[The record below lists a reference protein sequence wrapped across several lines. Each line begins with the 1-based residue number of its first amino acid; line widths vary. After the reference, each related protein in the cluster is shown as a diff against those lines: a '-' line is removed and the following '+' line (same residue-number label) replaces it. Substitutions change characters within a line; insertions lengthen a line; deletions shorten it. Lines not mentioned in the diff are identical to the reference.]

1 MKSIIEV
8 TGRVSSKYKELAEK
22 VALDCIKCMSQPD
35 KLEVAIKFVSEKEMI
50 EINSNHRGISKVTDV
65 LSFPA
70 VDLKVGEILDL
81 DDEENAYLISDNGL
95 IHFGDM
101 AICMVQLKRQAKEYG
116 VSNEVEL
123 KKLVIHSMLHFMGY
137 DHIKDSDYEIMNKK
151 EMVLDSLIKIKVGE

>member
-1 MKSIIEV
+1 MCTLED
-8 TGRVSSKYKELAEK
+8 SKYYKELAEK

-35 KLEVAIKFVSEKEMI
+35 KLEIAIKFVSEKEMI
-50 EINSNHRGISKVTDV
+50 EINSSQRGIEKVTDV

-81 DDEENAYLISDNGL
+81 DDEENVYLVSDNGL

-101 AICMVQLKRQAKEYG
+101 AICMAQLKRQAKEYN
-116 VSNEVEL
+116 VSNEAEL

-137 DHIKDSDYEIMNKK
+137 DHIKDSDYEVMNKK

>member
-35 KLEVAIKFVSEKEMI
+35 KLEIAIKFVSEKEMI
-50 EINSNHRGISKVTDV
+50 EINSSQRGIEKVTDV

-81 DDEENAYLISDNGL
+81 DDEENVYLVSDNGL

-101 AICMVQLKRQAKEYG
+101 AICMAQLKRQAKEYN
-116 VSNEVEL
+116 VSNEDEL

-137 DHIKDSDYEIMNKK
+137 DHIKDSDYEVMNKK

>member
-35 KLEVAIKFVSEKEMI
+35 KLEIAIKFVSEKEMI
-50 EINSNHRGISKVTDV
+50 EINSSQRGIEKVTDV

-81 DDEENAYLISDNGL
+81 DDEENVYLVSDNGL

-101 AICMVQLKRQAKEYG
+101 AICMAQLKRQAKEYN
-116 VSNEVEL
+116 VSNEAEL

-137 DHIKDSDYEIMNKK
+137 DHIKDSDYEVMNKK

>member
-1 MKSIIEV
+1 MKSFIEV
-8 TGRVSSKYKELAEK
+8 TGRASSKLKEIASK
-22 VALDCIKCMSQPD
+22 VALETIKCMSQPD

-50 EINSNHRGISKVTDV
+50 EINSNYRGISKVTDV

-81 DDEENAYLISDNGL
+81 DDEENVYLIGDNGL

-101 AICMVQLKRQAKEYG
+101 AICMVQLKKQAKEYG
-116 VSNEVEL
+116 VSNESEL

>member
-22 VALDCIKCMSQPD
+22 VALDCIKFMSQPD

-50 EINSNHRGISKVTDV
+50 EINSNHRGIEKVTDV

-70 VDLKVGEILDL
+70 VDLSAGEILDL
-81 DDEENAYLISDNGL
+81 DNKENAYLISDNGL

-101 AICMVQLKRQAKEYG
+101 AICMVQLKRQAKVYG
-116 VSNEVEL
+116 VSNESEL

-137 DHIKDSDYEIMNKK
+137 DHIKDSDYKIMNKK

>member
-8 TGRVSSKYKELAEK
+8 TGRASSKFKEIAEK

-50 EINSNHRGISKVTDV
+50 KINSEHRGIDKVTDV

-70 VDLKVGEILDL
+70 TDLKVGEILDL
-81 DDEENAYLISDNGL
+81 DNENNVYITGDNGL
-95 IHFGDM
+95 VHFGDM
-101 AICMVQLKRQAKEYG
+101 AICLAQLKRQAKEYS
-116 VSNEVEL
+116 VSVESEL

-137 DHIKDSDYEIMNKK
+137 DHIKDSDYKIMNKK
-151 EMVLDSLIKIKVGE
+151 EMVLDSLIKVKVDK